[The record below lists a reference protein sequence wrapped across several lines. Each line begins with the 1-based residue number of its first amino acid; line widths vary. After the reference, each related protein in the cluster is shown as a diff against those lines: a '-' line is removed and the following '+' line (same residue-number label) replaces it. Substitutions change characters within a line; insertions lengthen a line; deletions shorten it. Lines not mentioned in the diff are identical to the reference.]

1 MPTYPEASAQEVA
14 LFVKAAA
21 QRLAELGLPADQVQR
36 KLAASLYTVAG
47 QLFDKEAARRVTGPR
62 PVTTGATNV
71 GDAWAS
77 LPDVAKSSIVNA
89 LIGGGLVGGGTMAL
103 NRATGAPQDRD
114 QIIRNALIGGVGG
127 AATPLLGGVLG
138 KMSSAEL
145 DLLVGSVGKQAGAL
159 KARKAVKAVPALKRN
174 PTMSKRAEAFVGR
187 VRQFLKT
194 NAG

>member
-1 MPTYPEASAQEVA
+1 MIHPEASAQEVA
-14 LFVKAAA
+14 LFVKAAT
-21 QRLAELGLPADQVQR
+21 QRLAELGVPADQVQR
-36 KLAASLYTVAG
+36 KLAASLYTVAN
-47 QLFDKEAARRVTGPR
+47 QLGFDKGAARRVTGPQ

-77 LPDVAKSSIVNA
+77 LPDVAKSSIINA

-103 NRATGAPQDRD
+103 NKATGAPQDRD

-138 KMSSAEL
+138 TMGSAEL
-145 DLLVGSVGKQAGAL
+145 DLLVGSIEKNAGAL
-159 KARKAVKAVPALKRN
+159 KAKKAVKAVPALKRN
-174 PTMSKRAEAFVGR
+174 PTMSKRAEAFVEK
-187 VRQFLKT
+187 VRQLLKT